1 MPTPTIALS
10 DHSEP
15 LPELPPE
22 LLLAFLQPQ
31 HQLDQSI
38 PERDA
43 LDTFV
48 LGGAG
53 QGGVQLEDILNEL
66 MPDEV
71 SLNQASLVSLLLK
84 KKIQTI
90 RLEIET
96 LTEMLEQD
104 QDPVKMGDIQ
114 ELIGELLSQVT
125 AIRDAATE
133 SEVVVREIT
142 RDIQSLDLAKRNLV
156 ASMNA
161 LKRFQMLVN
170 AFDQLTKLAK
180 SRQYKETAQA
190 LGAVKQLSSYFKTFS
205 SVERIAAVNRGV
217 FEVQNVLK
225 AQVMQDFEE
234 AQVPTPLVFILST
247 SSNLLKTNR
256 FSNEST
262 RASMTARLTDAC
274 LVVDALGDDAKEAL
288 LRWYSLLLLR
298 DYRRIFG
305 STSEA
310 GQLDNISRR
319 FAWFRRIL
327 KSHEDENGSLFPA
340 SWNVG
345 AVLAGSFS
353 EVTKNDLKSVLSKAS
368 STLDVNLL
376 LESIAQ
382 TTEFERDMARKFSMS
397 FESILALS
405 AIKYGGKDANSPITS
420 IFEPHLGIFVDAQD
434 KILSEMVQGFTSSRI
449 SSSPSDNPSAVLPS
463 STELFYFYR
472 EALDRC
478 ARLSVRQPLLDL
490 CKVYRKWLKTYAED
504 VLNSALIK
512 FDRRSGEGRPNV
524 QELQTACLV
533 LNTGEYC
540 LETATQLEES
550 LKEKIDPEFKD
561 RVSLEAEKELFTG
574 SISAALLAILR
585 ELELTVEAPFS
596 SMSKSPWKDA
606 EFVSS
611 ESEYVAELTKA
622 CVTVVGIV
630 REGVEQ
636 KKYVRSTC
644 DKIVGLVLAKFLQ
657 TIVRCR
663 PIAQIGAE
671 QLLLDLQG
679 LKHCLMH
686 LVLAPGDSAPIPTS
700 YSRYVSRS
708 CQRVDTLL
716 KVIMTPEE
724 PADNFVGHYLLLI
737 PCQSFSDFQKVLDL
751 KGVRRVEQNNL
762 LDLFLARTST
772 ATGLTDSSF
781 LTQLDMDPNAGSLTS
796 PSASGLNSPLAP
808 NNLSIFSGFGSA
820 ATAALPILPSGSL
833 SRDASRAGT
842 PAGQRDGEKGFSRF
856 GAFSSRLFRKDT
868 SS

>member
-1 MPTPTIALS
+1 MSTPTIAVPTPPPRDPS
-10 DHSEP
+10 DA

-22 LLLAFLQPQ
+22 LLLAFLQPRGEA
-31 HQLDQSI
+31 DGRE
-38 PERDA
+38 ERDA

-53 QGGVQLEDILNEL
+53 QGAVQLEDILNEL
-66 MPDEV
+66 LPDET
-71 SLNQASLVSLLLK
+71 SLDQASLVSVLLRS
-84 KKIQTI
+84 KIQTI
-90 RLEIET
+90 RSEVEA
-96 LTEMLEQD
+96 LTELLEED
-104 QDPVKMGDIQ
+104 QDPVHMGEIQ

-133 SEVVVREIT
+133 SEVVVRDIT

-180 SRQYKETAQA
+180 SRQYRETAQA
-190 LGAVKQLSSYFKTFS
+190 LGAVKQLAQYFKTFS

-217 FEVQNVLK
+217 FEVQNVLR
-225 AQVMQDFEE
+225 AQVMRDFEE
-234 AQVPTPLVFILST
+234 A
-247 SSNLLKTNR
+247 
-256 FSNEST
+256 FSNETT
-262 RASMTARLTDAC
+262 RASMTGQLTDAC
-274 LVVDALGDDAKEAL
+274 LVVDALGDEAKDSL

-327 KSHEDENGSLFPA
+327 KSHEDENGSLFPT

-353 EVTKNDLKSVLSKAS
+353 EVTKNDLKSVLAKVA

-382 TTEFERDMARKFSMS
+382 TNEFERDMARKYSMP
-397 FESILALS
+397 FESVLALS
-405 AIKYGGKDANSPITS
+405 AIKYGGKDATLPLTS
-420 IFEPHLGIFVDAQD
+420 VFEPYLGIFVEAQN
-434 KILSEMVQGFTSSRI
+434 KTLAEMLQNFTSSRI

-478 ARLSVRQPLLDL
+478 ARLSVRQPLLEL
-490 CKVYRKWLKTYAED
+490 CKVYRKWLKTYAEE
-504 VLNSALIK
+504 VLNAALIK
-512 FDRRSGEGRPNV
+512 FDRRSGEGRPNL

-540 LETATQLEES
+540 LETAAQLEET
-550 LKEKIDPEFKD
+550 LKEKIDSEFRD

-585 ELELTVEAPFS
+585 ELELTVEAPFNT
-596 SMSKSPWKDA
+596 MSRGPWKDA
-606 EFVSS
+606 EFVSG
-611 ESEYVAELTKA
+611 ESDYVGELTRA

-630 REGVEQ
+630 REGLEQ
-636 KKYVRSTC
+636 KKYIRSTC
-644 DKIVGLVLAKFLQ
+644 DKIVGLILAKFLQ

-663 PIAQIGAE
+663 PIPQIGAE

-708 CQRVDTLL
+708 VQRVDTLL
-716 KVIMTPEE
+716 KVLMTPEE
-724 PADNFVGHYLLLI
+724 PAADFVRHYLLLI
-737 PCQSFSDFQKVLDL
+737 PCQSFSDFQKILDL
-751 KGVRRVEQNNL
+751 KGVRRIDQNNL
-762 LDLFLARTST
+762 LDLFLARTSI
-772 ATGLTDSSF
+772 ASGLTDSSF
-781 LTQLDMDPNAGSLTS
+781 LTQLDMDPTSQSLTS

-808 NNLSIFSGFGSA
+808 NSHSLFSGFGSA
-820 ATAALPILPSGSL
+820 ATAALPILPTGSL
-833 SRDASRAGT
+833 SREASRAGT
-842 PAGQRDGEKGFSRF
+842 PSYGGQREGDKGFSRF

>member
-1 MPTPTIALS
+1 MATPMISLPPPPGS
-10 DHSEP
+10 DPSAP

-31 HQLDQSI
+31 SPLDQAG
-38 PERDA
+38 ERDA

-66 MPDEV
+66 MPDET
-71 SLNQASLVSLLLK
+71 SLGQASLVSLLLRS
-84 KKIQTI
+84 KIQTI
-90 RLEIET
+90 RMEIEA
-96 LTEMLEQD
+96 LTELLEED
-104 QDPVKMGDIQ
+104 QDPVKMGEIQ

-133 SEVVVREIT
+133 SEVVVRDIT

-170 AFDQLTKLAK
+170 AFDQLTRLAK
-180 SRQYKETAQA
+180 SRQYRETAQA
-190 LGAVKQLSSYFKTFS
+190 FGAVKQLSQYFKSFS
-205 SVERIAAVNRGV
+205 SVERIAAVSRGV

-225 AQVMQDFEE
+225 AQVMRDFED
-234 AQVPTPLVFILST
+234 A
-247 SSNLLKTNR
+247 
-256 FSNEST
+256 FSNEAT
-262 RASMTARLTDAC
+262 RASMTSQLTDAC
-274 LVVDALGDDAKEAL
+274 LVVDALGDDAKETL

-340 SWNVG
+340 NWNVG

-368 STLDVNLL
+368 GSLDVNLL

-382 TTEFERDMARKFSMS
+382 TTEFERDMARKYSMS
-397 FESILALS
+397 FESVLALS
-405 AIKYGGKDANSPITS
+405 AIKYGGKDANSSITS
-420 IFEPHLGIFVDAQD
+420 VFEPYLGIFVDAQD
-434 KILSEMVQGFTSSRI
+434 KTLSEMLHSFTSSRI

-512 FDRRSGEGRPNV
+512 FDRRSGEGRPNL

-540 LETATQLEES
+540 LETAAQLEET
-550 LKEKIDPEFKD
+550 LKEKIDPEFRD
-561 RVSLEAEKELFTG
+561 RVSLEAEKDLFTG

-585 ELELTVEAPFS
+585 ELELTVETPFNT
-596 SMSKSPWKDA
+596 MSKGPWKDS
-606 EFVSS
+606 EFVSG
-611 ESEYVAELTKA
+611 ESEYVGELAKA

-663 PIAQIGAE
+663 PIPQIGAE

-708 CQRVDTLL
+708 IQRVDTLL
-716 KVIMTPEE
+716 KVIMTPED
-724 PADNFVGHYLLLI
+724 PADDFVRHYLLLI

-751 KGVRRVEQNNL
+751 KGVRRAEQNNL

-772 ATGLTDSSF
+772 ASGLADSSF
-781 LTQLDMDPNAGSLTS
+781 LTQLDMDPTSQPLTS
-796 PSASGLNSPLAP
+796 PSASGFNSPLAP
-808 NNLSIFSGFGSA
+808 NNLSLFSGFGSA
-820 ATAALPILPSGSL
+820 ASAALPILPTGSL
-833 SRDASRAGT
+833 SRDPSRAGT
-842 PAGQRDGEKGFSRF
+842 PAGGQREGEKGFSRF